1 MAVTPAKEVLTMNAA
16 KILLSSE
23 QGVNVEETRA

>member
-1 MAVTPAKEVLTMNAA
+1 MAGTPAEEVLSMNAA
-16 KILLSSE
+16 RIFLSSE